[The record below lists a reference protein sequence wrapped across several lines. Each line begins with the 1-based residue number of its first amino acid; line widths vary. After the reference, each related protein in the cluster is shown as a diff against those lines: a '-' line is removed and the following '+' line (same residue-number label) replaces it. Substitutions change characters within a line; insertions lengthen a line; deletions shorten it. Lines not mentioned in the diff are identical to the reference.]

1 MNINSLLPQDGRAN
15 QNAAAIALERKWERT
30 GLLEGLSSEVER
42 KGMAVLLEN
51 QAKQLVTEA
60 SATGGN
66 SNSEEWSGVALPL
79 VRRIFAEIAAKD
91 FVSVQP
97 MNLPSGLVF
106 YLDFK
111 YGTAVNQIDQ
121 AGGNDFLTG
130 QGKDAQSDSVFGIT
144 DARKG
149 TPGTEG
155 LYGPGRFG
163 YSVNMVEGA
172 SVTLGESGITT
183 ARTGSISATT
193 GLFTSTAASA
203 GDAMTATE
211 LGIFTNFNSEF
222 SASVHGDNHVILSVP
237 SKSLHSDASVAA
249 RYDQEAVRSFNL
261 SGSNAFYPEFTRTT
275 ANGSHIEFLIK
286 KDADIKATSAFKVSF
301 ALQPSDITRGDYED
315 QAPNEDMNGS
325 TSLNIP
331 EINLEMR
338 SEAIVAKT
346 RKLKAVWTPE
356 FAQDLNAYHSIDAE
370 AELTSMLSEYV
381 SQEIDLE
388 ILGMLQEN
396 AQTVER
402 WSAKVGY
409 EYNAAVGGFNAGN
422 SAAQAYNQ
430 GTWFQTLGTKIQKVS
445 NKIHQLT
452 LRGGANFLVCS
463 PTVATILESIPGYAA
478 DTDGDKMQFA
488 MGVQKVGSINS
499 RFQVYKNPY
508 MTENSILMGYRGSQ
522 FLETGAVYSP
532 YIPLIMTPL
541 VYDPDNFTPRKGV
554 MTRYA
559 KKIVRPEFYGKVLVH
574 GLDTI

>member
-1 MNINSLLPQDGRAN
+1 MNINSLLPHDADHN
-15 QNAAAIALERKWERT
+15 QNQVSIGLENKWSKT
-30 GLLEGLSSEVER
+30 GLLEGIDNEIER
-42 KGMAVLLEN
+42 RGMAVLLEN

-60 SATGGN
+60 NATNTSANG
-66 SNSEEWSGVALPL
+66 EEWAGVALPL

-111 YGTAVNQIDQ
+111 YGTAQGIKKGST
-121 AGGNDFLTG
+121 ASGNDFLTG
-130 QGKDAQSDSVFGIT
+130 AGRTSQTDSVFGVT
-144 DARKG
+144 DADRG
-149 TPGTEG
+149 TSAPSEG
-155 LYGPGRFG
+155 LYGAGRFG
-163 YSVNMVEGA
+163 YTIND
-172 SVTLGESGITT
+172 VTKSFGVLTNNAT
-183 ARTGSISATT
+183 NVKTGSVAVGT
-193 GLFTSTAASA
+193 GV
-203 GDAMTATE
+203 
-211 LGIFTNFNSEF
+211 FTNDAALTQAQFDWFTNYNSEL
-222 SASVHGDNHVILSVP
+222 SASVVANGQGPFTVASVP
-237 SKSLHSDASVAA
+237 VG
-249 RYDQEAVRSFNL
+249 EL
-261 SGSNAFYPEFTRTT
+261 SGYDSKGIRAFNIQGTNLDNYYPEFNSIVGT
-275 ANGSHIEFLIK
+275 HIHMLVE
-286 KDADIKATSAFKVSF
+286 ATSATAGIQSPTVIYQKAPTDTS
-301 ALQPSDITRGDYED
+301 RGDFED
-315 QAPNEDMNGS
+315 PAAIGNNTDS
-325 TSLNIP
+325 ATKLDIP

-346 RKLKAVWTPE
+346 RKLKAIWSPE

-370 AELTSMLSEYV
+370 AELTSMLSEYI

-388 ILGMLQEN
+388 ILDMLIQN

-402 WSAKVGY
+402 WSAKVGF
-409 EYNAAVGGFNAGN
+409 EFDSASNTFGQGNAT
-422 SAAQAYNQ
+422 AQAYNQ
-430 GTWFQTLGTKIQKVS
+430 GTWFQTLGTKVQKVS

-488 MGVQKVGSINS
+488 MGVQKVGAINN

-508 MTENSILMGYRGSQ
+508 MTENTILMGYRGSQ
-522 FLETGAVYSP
+522 FLETGAVYAP
-532 YIPLIMTPL
+532 YVPLIMTPL

-559 KKIVRPEFYGKVLVH
+559 KKMVRPEFYGKVYVH

>member
-1 MNINSLLPQDGRAN
+1 MNINSLLPHDADKSQHQVSIG
-15 QNAAAIALERKWERT
+15 LENKWSKT
-30 GLLEGLSSEVER
+30 GLLEGIDNEVER
-42 KGMAVLLEN
+42 RGMAVLLEN

-60 SATGGN
+60 NATNTAASG
-66 SNSEEWSGVALPL
+66 EEWAGVALPL

-111 YGTAVNQIDQ
+111 YGTAQGIQ
-121 AGGNDFLTG
+121 KGGSASGNDFLTG
-130 QGKDAQSDSVFGIT
+130 AGRTSQTDSVFGVT
-144 DARKG
+144 DADRG
-149 TPGTEG
+149 TSAPSEG
-155 LYGPGRFG
+155 LYGAGRFG
-163 YSVNMVEGA
+163 YTINDVTKSFG
-172 SVTLGESGITT
+172 TLGNTSTKVK
-183 ARTGSISATT
+183 TGSIAVGT
-193 GLFTSTAASA
+193 GV
-203 GDAMTATE
+203 
-211 LGIFTNFNSEF
+211 FTNGGNLTKAQFDFFTNYNSEL
-222 SASVHGDNHVILSVP
+222 SASVVANAQGPFTVASVP
-237 SKSLHSDASVAA
+237 FGELTDYDSKGIRA
-249 RYDQEAVRSFNL
+249 FNIQGTNL
-261 SGSNAFYPEFTRTT
+261 DNYYPEFNVIKGT
-275 ANGSHIEFLIK
+275 HIHMLIE
-286 KDADIKATSAFKVSF
+286 ADSDFQSPVVIYQKQPTDTS
-301 ALQPSDITRGDYED
+301 RGDFED
-315 QAPNEDMNGS
+315 PAAVGNNTASS
-325 TSLNIP
+325 TKLDIP

-346 RKLKAVWTPE
+346 RKLKAIWSPE

-370 AELTSMLSEYV
+370 AELTSMLSEYI

-388 ILGMLQEN
+388 ILDMLIQN

-402 WSAKVGY
+402 WSAKVGF
-409 EYNAAVGGFNAGN
+409 EFDSASNTFGQGNAT
-422 SAAQAYNQ
+422 AQAYNQ
-430 GTWFQTLGTKIQKVS
+430 GTWFQTLGTKVQKVS

-488 MGVQKVGSINS
+488 MGVQKVGAINN

-508 MTENSILMGYRGSQ
+508 MTENTILMGYRGSQ
-522 FLETGAVYSP
+522 FLETGAVYAP
-532 YIPLIMTPL
+532 YVPLIMTPL

-559 KKIVRPEFYGKVLVH
+559 KKMVRPEFYGKVYVH